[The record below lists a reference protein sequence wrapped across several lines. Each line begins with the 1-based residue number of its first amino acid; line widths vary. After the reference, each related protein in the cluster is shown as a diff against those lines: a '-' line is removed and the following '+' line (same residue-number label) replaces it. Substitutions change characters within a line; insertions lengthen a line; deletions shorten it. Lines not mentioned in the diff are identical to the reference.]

1 MTHRQGGMAEPVVL
15 VPGLMSD
22 ARVFARQIA
31 RLSAARPVMV
41 AAPVTGERVE
51 EMASALLP
59 LLPARYALAG
69 QGLGGVVAMEILR
82 RAPER
87 VNRLALISTDPLA
100 DTPANAA
107 ERDLMIARARAGR
120 LDQAMEEAMR
130 PEWLAPGQ
138 TRIEVMALIRA
149 MARDLGADVF
159 QRQMRALQRR
169 SDFQS
174 VLRRLRVPVMI
185 VSGAADTR
193 LPLKRQHFTA
203 SLIEGAVFRPV
214 EGAGHMPSAEQPE
227 ATADALEDWLR
238 QPLVLA

>member
-1 MTHRQGGMAEPVVL
+1 MVEPVVL
-15 VPGLMSD
+15 IPGLMAD
-22 ARVFARQIA
+22 ARVFAAQIA
-31 RLSAARPVMV
+31 RLSASRPVMV
-41 AAPVTGERVE
+41 AAPVTGERIE

-59 LLPARYALAG
+59 VLPARYGLAG
-69 QGLGGVVAMEILR
+69 QGLGGVVALEVLR

-120 LDQAMEEAMR
+120 LDQAMEEAVR

-138 TRIEVMALIRA
+138 SRIEVLALIRT
-149 MARDLGADVF
+149 MARDLGAEVF

-169 SDFQS
+169 RDYQS
-174 VLRRLRVPVMI
+174 VLRRLRMPVMI
-185 VSGAADTR
+185 VSGVADTR

-214 EGAGHMPSAEQPE
+214 EGAGHMPSAEQPG
-227 ATADALEDWLR
+227 ATGDALEDWLR
-238 QPLVLA
+238 QPLILS

>member
-1 MTHRQGGMAEPVVL
+1 MAEPVVL
-15 VPGLMSD
+15 IPGLMSD
-22 ARVFARQIA
+22 ARVFAVQIA
-31 RLSAARPVMV
+31 RLSVARPVMV

-59 LLPARYALAG
+59 FLPARYALAG
-69 QGLGGVVAMEILR
+69 QGLGGIVAMEILR

-120 LDQAMEEAMR
+120 LDQALEEAMR
-130 PEWLAPGQ
+130 PEYLAPGQ
-138 TRIEVMALIRA
+138 SRIEVLALIRA

-203 SLIEGAVFRPV
+203 SLIEQAVFRPID
-214 EGAGHMPSAEQPE
+214 GAGHMPSAEKPDE
-227 ATADALEDWLR
+227 TASALEDWLR
-238 QPLVLA
+238 QPMIQT